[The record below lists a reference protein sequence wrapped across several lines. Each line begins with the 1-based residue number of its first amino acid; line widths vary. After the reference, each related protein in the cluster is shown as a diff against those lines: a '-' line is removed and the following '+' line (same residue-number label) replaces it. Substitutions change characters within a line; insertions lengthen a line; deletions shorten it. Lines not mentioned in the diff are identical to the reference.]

1 MTTKEDIENNFS
13 LVTNWVSENNMPA
26 TNEEKLICYG
36 YFKQATIGDNTTTVP
51 FAIQMEKKAKW
62 NAWEKNKGI
71 SSEEA
76 KKLYIHKIIELRNK
90 YSL

>member
-13 LVTNWVSENNMPA
+13 LATNWVSENNMPA

-36 YFKQATIGDNTTTVP
+36 YFKQATIGDNKTTVP
-51 FAIQMEKKAKW
+51 WAIQMEKKAKW
-62 NAWEKNKGI
+62 DAWEKNKGI